1 MANQD
6 LDKHYSELIS
16 KYLSGNTSTA
26 EVQELEAWVLADPE
40 HKKQFIAF
48 KKAWTLSGIDENKTT
63 IDVDKLWKE
72 TAAQLFVEEKPAAK
86 VVAMK
91 PRNRPWLAIAASV
104 AILLALGIWFLLPN
118 PASEQSFLA
127 STTTESKS
135 VQLPDGSTV
144 ILNQASSIRYVLN
157 KETQIRE
164 VELKGDAF
172 FEVARDESRPFIIST
187 GPVEVQVLGTAFY
200 VDAREQEAEIQV
212 IVESGTVEVRA
223 DTQKDTLKANDKA
236 IFDKATAALKEVKN
250 EDSNFNALKTKTLV
264 FNNNTLEEVMFVF
277 NRQYK
282 VNIINNIKD
291 SSACL
296 LNGTFKDKSLEDMLE
311 ILKETFRIEYSIDG
325 DSVALSGSS
334 CQ

>member
-6 LDKHYSELIS
+6 LDKYYSELMS

-48 KKAWTLSGIDENKTT
+48 KKAWTLSGIEQSTT
-63 IDVDKLWKE
+63 TVDVEKLWAE
-72 TAAQLFVEEKPAAK
+72 TAAQLFKEEQVAPK
-86 VVAMK
+86 VVALK
-91 PRNRPWLAIAASV
+91 SKRRPWMAIAASI
-104 AILLALGIWFLLPN
+104 AILLALGIWFLLP
-118 PASEQSFLA
+118 ASKQSLMA

-144 ILNQASSIRYVLN
+144 ILNRASSLRYTLN
-157 KETQIRE
+157 KETQTRE
-164 VELKGDAF
+164 IALTGDAF
-172 FEVARDESRPFIIST
+172 FEVARDLSKPFVISA

-223 DTQKDTLKANDKA
+223 NTQKDTLEANDKA
-236 IFDKATAALKEVKN
+236 IFNKTTAELKEVENK
-250 EDSNFNALKTKTLV
+250 DSNFNALKTKTLV
-264 FNNNTLEEVMFVF
+264 FENNTLEEVLFVLS
-277 NRQYK
+277 RQYN
-282 VNIINNIKD
+282 VSLINTIKD
-291 SSACL
+291 SSGCI
-296 LNGTFKDKSLEDMLE
+296 LNGTFKDKKLEE
-311 ILKETFRIEYSIDG
+311 ILDYLKETFRINYSIDG
-325 DSVALSGSS
+325 DRVTLSGSS

>member
-6 LDKHYSELIS
+6 LDKYYSELIS

-48 KKAWTLSGIDENKTT
+48 KKAWTLSGIQENKTT
-63 IDVDKLWKE
+63 VDVDKFWAE
-72 TAAQLFVEEKPAAK
+72 TAAQLFEEEQAIPKVIALKPK
-86 VVAMK
+86 
-91 PRNRPWLAIAASV
+91 RRPWVAIAASI
-104 AILLALGIWFLLPN
+104 AILLVLSIWFLLP
-118 PASEQSFLA
+118 ASEQSLMA
-127 STTTESKS
+127 STTTESQS

-144 ILNQASSIRYVLN
+144 ILNRASSIRYNLN
-157 KETQIRE
+157 EETQTRA
-164 VELKGDAF
+164 VTLTGDAF
-172 FEVARDESRPFIIST
+172 FEVAKNASKPFIIST

-200 VDAREQEAEIQV
+200 VDARAQEAEIQV

-236 IFDKATAALKEVKN
+236 VFNKATAELKEVKN

-264 FNNNTLEEVMFVF
+264 FENNTLEEVLFVLS
-277 NRQYK
+277 RQYN
-282 VNIINNIKD
+282 VSLINTIED
-291 SSACL
+291 SSECL
-296 LNGTFKDKSLEDMLE
+296 LNGTFKDKRLEDILDY
-311 ILKETFRIEYSIDG
+311 LKETFRINYTING
-325 DSVALSGSS
+325 DRVTLSGSS